1 MATPSSAVTASDPW
15 EMALIHRV
23 IRRGFEQA
31 RDHVVAAG
39 AESRAAAV
47 AEYIDFQLDGL
58 HAHHSSE
65 DELLWPLLLDR
76 ADLSATVIHR
86 MEQQHVGVH
95 EAVETARGEMA
106 AWQAAP
112 TVAAA
117 ESLAAAL
124 ETISTRLAE
133 HLAEEER
140 DVVPLIAVH
149 ITQAEWDHL
158 GKVAFSKFK
167 PHQRFTALG
176 ELLET
181 ARPDEAARM
190 LAGLPAPVRVVWR
203 LIGRRRY
210 QRFVAS
216 VRGT

>member
-1 MATPSSAVTASDPW
+1 MTASDPW

-31 RDHVVAAG
+31 RDHVLAAG

-47 AEYIDFQLDGL
+47 AEYIGFQLDGL
-58 HAHHSSE
+58 HAHHSTE
-65 DELLWPLLLDR
+65 DELLWPALLDR
-76 ADLSATVIHR
+76 AGLSAALIHR

-95 EAVETARGEMA
+95 DAVETARGELA
-106 AWQAAP
+106 AWLAAP
-112 TVAAA
+112 TSATS

-133 HLAEEER
+133 HLGEEER
-140 DVVPLIAVH
+140 EVVPLIAVH
-149 ITQAEWDHL
+149 ITQAEWDSL
-158 GKVAFSKFK
+158 GKVAFGKFK
-167 PHQRFTALG
+167 PSQRFTAMG

-181 ARPDEAARM
+181 AHPDEAARM
-190 LAGLPAPVRVVWR
+190 LADLPAPVRVVWR
-203 LIGRRRY
+203 LVGRRRY
-210 QRFVAS
+210 QRFMTA